1 MIGAIQELPVT
12 PSFRLRGGLV
22 LALASALLLAACGK
36 KGPLDAPPSAGL
48 QPGAPVAPDGT
59 PARAMQKDFD
69 ENGKPIAGT
78 GEKKR
83 FFLDFLLD

>member
-1 MIGAIQELPVT
+1 MIGAIQELHLT
-12 PSFRLRGGLV
+12 RSLRLRGGLV
-22 LALASALLLAACGK
+22 VALACTLLLTACGR

-59 PARAMQKDFD
+59 PARGMQKDFD
-69 ENGKPIAGT
+69 ENGKPIAGP
-78 GEKKR
+78 GDKKR